1 MVQRVLGVFALFLIG
16 LAGTRVVAQEHNT
29 KAPPSVTFRASAQE
43 VVLDLVVRD
52 SRGRQV
58 KNLKPEDVAIYE
70 DGVRQPIKSFRMVS
84 GREALQQQAAE
95 AKVGSAPA
103 PSLLTTAPNP
113 LPALNLICFV
123 FHNLDPY
130 TINYAMDAVRQFL
143 DHDLP
148 PGAAVAFF
156 HLGNKLTM
164 LHGFTSDRVE
174 LSQIAAKLLDSP
186 VPSFNRM
193 SDAVLNAAP
202 YQVVITVDPTTG
214 SAAMSITGGE
224 ISQTAIAGADV
235 GTSLSDQVLRGLL
248 ADQRRAFGH
257 IEGMRQWDQ
266 MRTLLNG
273 LRSLPGRKSVIL
285 LSTGL
290 STTGDPDLF
299 QALLDE
305 ANKGQITFYAVDVN
319 GLTQNSNVQ
328 AGNNTLAYAAGLS
341 RTQGMKSTSAGN
353 SMEKAR
359 QGDYVEMAVRTSDT
373 QASLRSISEGTGGF
387 LIGDTDDL
395 RKPFQHVLEDIDSH
409 YEATYQ
415 PTSEKFDGRL
425 RRITVKVARPD
436 WSVQCRAGYYALP
449 ALPGSGPLALPEMI
463 GLAALNALPQPH
475 VFEFHSAVYQFRPTA
490 AGVEQDLAFE
500 LPAGAFTAKPVPG
513 ENRHRMHV
521 SLIALVKDS
530 TGQVVDK
537 FSRDVPIEI
546 PDTNL
551 ERMRGSSIPFTHPVD
566 LPPGRYT
573 LETAVVDE
581 EANRASV
588 NKLQFETPAAK
599 GLSLSSVVLAQEVQT
614 VNGPLDATDPF
625 EFPSRSRVTRVIPE
639 LATTLSARAQPLA
652 YFVVYPDKAN
662 PERPKIEVE
671 SLAAGQVIAK
681 RTIDLPLSTTTSGAI
696 PLVLRAAAH
705 PGNCELKI
713 TALQGNSKSATET
726 LAYTIS
732 TK

>member
-1 MVQRVLGVFALFLIG
+1 MRQRVLGAVALFLIG
-16 LAGTRVVAQEHNT
+16 VAGMRVVAQT
-29 KAPPSVTFRASAQE
+29 PTAKAPSVTFRASAQE

-52 SRGRQV
+52 SHGRQV
-58 KNLKPEDVAIYE
+58 KNLKPDDVAIYE

-84 GREALQQQAAE
+84 GREALEQQAVE
-95 AKVGSAPA
+95 AKEGKKPAPA
-103 PSLLTTAPNP
+103 RVPSP

-130 TINYAMDAVRQFL
+130 TITFAMDAVRQFL
-143 DHDLP
+143 DHNLP

-164 LHGFTSDRVE
+164 LQGFTSDRVE

-202 YQVVITVDPTTG
+202 YQVVITVDSTTG
-214 SAAMSITGGE
+214 TAAMSITGGT

-235 GTSLSDQVLRGLL
+235 GTTMGDQVLRGLL

-266 MRTLLNG
+266 MRTLLNN
-273 LRSLPGRKSVIL
+273 LEPLPGHKTVIL

-305 ANKGQITFYAVDVN
+305 ANKGQITIYAVDVN
-319 GLTQNSNVQ
+319 GLTQNSNMQ
-328 AGNNTLAYAAGLS
+328 AGNNTVGYAAGLS
-341 RTQGMKSTSAGN
+341 RTQGLRANSAAAT
-353 SMEKAR
+353 MENAR
-359 QGDYVEMAVRTSDT
+359 QDDYVAMATRTSDT

-387 LIGDTDDL
+387 LIGNTDDL
-395 RKPFQHVLEDIDSH
+395 RKPFQHVLEDIDTH

-415 PTSEKFDGRL
+415 PTSEKLDGRL
-425 RRITVKVARPD
+425 RRIEVKLARPD
-436 WSVQCRAGYYALP
+436 LSVQCRAGYYALP
-449 ALPGSGPLALPEMI
+449 AFPGSGGLTLQEMI
-463 GLAALNALPQPH
+463 GLAALNAHPQPH
-475 VFEFHSAVYQFRPTA
+475 VFDFHSAVYQFGPTVS
-490 AGVEQDLAFE
+490 GVEQDLAFE
-500 LPAGAFTAKPVPG
+500 LPASAFTATPVLG
-513 ENRHRMHV
+513 EKSHRLHV
-521 SLIALVKDS
+521 SLVALVKDS

-546 PDTNL
+546 PDANL
-551 ERMRGSSIPFTHPVD
+551 QRVRGSTIPFTHAVQ
-566 LPPGRYT
+566 LPPGQYT

-581 EANRASV
+581 EASRTSV
-588 NKLQFETPAAK
+588 NKLQFESPAAK
-599 GLSLSSVVLAQEVQT
+599 GLSLSSVVLAQEVQI
-614 VNGPLDATDPF
+614 VNGPVDASDPF
-625 EFPSRSRVTRVIPE
+625 EFASRTQVTRVIPE
-639 LATTLSARAQPLA
+639 LSTTLSPQAQPLA
-652 YFVVYPDKAN
+652 YFVVYPDKASA
-662 PERPKIEVE
+662 EKPKIEVE

-681 RTIDLPLSTTTSGAI
+681 RTIDLPPAAGASGAI

-713 TALQGNSKSATET
+713 TALQGSSRTATRT

-732 TK
+732 EK

>member
-1 MVQRVLGVFALFLIG
+1 MRQRVLGAVALFLIG
-16 LAGTRVVAQEHNT
+16 VAGMRVVAQT
-29 KAPPSVTFRASAQE
+29 PTAKAPSVTFRASAQE

-52 SRGRQV
+52 SHGRQV
-58 KNLKPEDVAIYE
+58 KNLKPDDVAIYE

-84 GREALQQQAAE
+84 GREALVQQAVE
-95 AKVGSAPA
+95 AKEGKKPAPA
-103 PSLLTTAPNP
+103 TVPSP

-130 TINYAMDAVRQFL
+130 TITFAMDAVRQFL
-143 DHDLP
+143 DHNLP
-148 PGAAVAFF
+148 AGAAVAFF

-164 LHGFTSDRVE
+164 LQGFTSDRVE

-202 YQVVITVDPTTG
+202 YQVVITVDSTTG
-214 SAAMSITGGE
+214 TAAMSITGGT

-235 GTSLSDQVLRGLL
+235 GTTMGDQVLRGLL

-266 MRTLLNG
+266 MRTLLNN
-273 LRSLPGRKSVIL
+273 LEPLPGHKTVIL

-305 ANKGQITFYAVDVN
+305 ANKGQITIYAVDVN
-319 GLTQNSNVQ
+319 GLTQNSNMQ
-328 AGNNTLAYAAGLS
+328 AGNNTVGYAAGLS
-341 RTQGMKSTSAGN
+341 RTQGLRANSAAAT
-353 SMEKAR
+353 MENAR
-359 QGDYVEMAVRTSDT
+359 QDDYVAMATRTSDT

-387 LIGDTDDL
+387 LVGNTDDL
-395 RKPFQHVLEDIDSH
+395 RKPFQHVLEDIDTH

-415 PTSEKFDGRL
+415 PTSEKLDGRL
-425 RRITVKVARPD
+425 RRIEVKLARPD
-436 WSVQCRAGYYALP
+436 WSVQSRAGYYALP
-449 ALPGSGPLALPEMI
+449 AFPGSGGLTLQEMI
-463 GLAALNALPQPH
+463 GLAALNAHPQPH
-475 VFEFHSAVYQFRPTA
+475 VFDFHSAVYQFGPTA

-500 LPAGAFTAKPVPG
+500 LPASAFTAKPVLG
-513 ENRHRMHV
+513 EKRHRLHV
-521 SLIALVKDS
+521 SLVALVKDS

-546 PDTNL
+546 PDGNL
-551 ERMRGSSIPFTHPVD
+551 ERVRGSTIPFTHAVQ
-566 LPPGRYT
+566 LPPGQYT

-581 EANRASV
+581 EASRASV
-588 NKLQFETPAAK
+588 NKLQFESPAAK

-614 VNGPLDATDPF
+614 VNGPVDATDPF
-625 EFPSRSRVTRVIPE
+625 EFASRTQVTRVIPE
-639 LATTLSARAQPLA
+639 LSTTLSPQAQPLA
-652 YFVVYPDKAN
+652 YFVVYPDKASA
-662 PERPKIEVE
+662 EKPKIEVE

-681 RTIDLPLSTTTSGAI
+681 RTIDLPPAAGASGAI

-713 TALQGNSKSATET
+713 TALQGNSRTATRT

-732 TK
+732 EK

>member
-1 MVQRVLGVFALFLIG
+1 MRQRVLGAVALFLIG
-16 LAGTRVVAQEHNT
+16 VAGMRVVAQT
-29 KAPPSVTFRASAQE
+29 PTAKAPSVTFRASAQE

-52 SRGRQV
+52 SHGRQV
-58 KNLKPEDVAIYE
+58 KNLKPDDVAIYE

-84 GREALQQQAAE
+84 GREALEQPAVE
-95 AKVGSAPA
+95 AKEGKKPAPA
-103 PSLLTTAPNP
+103 TVPSP

-130 TINYAMDAVRQFL
+130 TITFAMDAVRQFL
-143 DHDLP
+143 DHNLP
-148 PGAAVAFF
+148 AGAAVAFF

-164 LHGFTSDRVE
+164 LQGFTSDRVE

-202 YQVVITVDPTTG
+202 YQVVITVDSTTG
-214 SAAMSITGGE
+214 TAAMSITGGT

-235 GTSLSDQVLRGLL
+235 GTTMGDQVLRGLL

-266 MRTLLNG
+266 MRTLLNN
-273 LRSLPGRKSVIL
+273 LEPLPGHKTVIL

-305 ANKGQITFYAVDVN
+305 ANKGQITIYAVDVN
-319 GLTQNSNVQ
+319 GLTQNSNMQ
-328 AGNNTLAYAAGLS
+328 AGNNTVGYAAGLS
-341 RTQGMKSTSAGN
+341 RTQGLRANSAAAT
-353 SMEKAR
+353 MENAR
-359 QGDYVEMAVRTSDT
+359 QDDYVAMATRTSDT

-387 LIGDTDDL
+387 LVGNTDDL
-395 RKPFQHVLEDIDSH
+395 RKPFQHVLEDIDTH

-415 PTSEKFDGRL
+415 PTSEKLDGRL
-425 RRITVKVARPD
+425 RRIEVKLARPD
-436 WSVQCRAGYYALP
+436 WSVQSRAGYYALP
-449 ALPGSGPLALPEMI
+449 AFPGSGGLTLQEMI
-463 GLAALNALPQPH
+463 GLAALNAHPQPH
-475 VFEFHSAVYQFRPTA
+475 VFDFHSAVYQFGPTA

-500 LPAGAFTAKPVPG
+500 LPASAFTAKPVLG
-513 ENRHRMHV
+513 EKRHRLHV
-521 SLIALVKDS
+521 SLVALVKDS

-546 PDTNL
+546 PDGNL
-551 ERMRGSSIPFTHPVD
+551 ERVRGSTIPFTHAVQ
-566 LPPGRYT
+566 LPPGQYT

-581 EANRASV
+581 EASRASV
-588 NKLQFETPAAK
+588 NKLQFESPAAK

-614 VNGPLDATDPF
+614 VNGPVDATDPF
-625 EFPSRSRVTRVIPE
+625 EFASRTQVTRVIPE
-639 LATTLSARAQPLA
+639 LSTTLSPQAQPLA
-652 YFVVYPDKAN
+652 YFVVYPDKASA
-662 PERPKIEVE
+662 EKPKIEVE

-681 RTIDLPLSTTTSGAI
+681 RTIDLPPAAGASGAI

-713 TALQGNSKSATET
+713 TALQGNSRTATRT

-732 TK
+732 EK

>member
-1 MVQRVLGVFALFLIG
+1 MRQRVLGAVALFLIG
-16 LAGTRVVAQEHNT
+16 VAGMRVVAQT
-29 KAPPSVTFRASAQE
+29 PTAKAPSVTFRASAQE

-52 SRGRQV
+52 SHGRQV
-58 KNLKPEDVAIYE
+58 KNLKPDDVAIYE

-84 GREALQQQAAE
+84 GREALEQQAVE
-95 AKVGSAPA
+95 AKEGKKPAPA
-103 PSLLTTAPNP
+103 TVPSP

-130 TINYAMDAVRQFL
+130 TITFAMDAVRQFL
-143 DHDLP
+143 DHNLP
-148 PGAAVAFF
+148 AGAAVAFF

-164 LHGFTSDRVE
+164 LQGFTSDRVE

-202 YQVVITVDPTTG
+202 YQVVITVDSTTG
-214 SAAMSITGGE
+214 TAAMSITGGT

-235 GTSLSDQVLRGLL
+235 GTTMGDQVLRGLL

-266 MRTLLNG
+266 MRTLLNN
-273 LRSLPGRKSVIL
+273 LEPLPGHKTVIL

-305 ANKGQITFYAVDVN
+305 ANKGQITIYAVDVN
-319 GLTQNSNVQ
+319 GLTQNSNMQ
-328 AGNNTLAYAAGLS
+328 AGNNTVGYAAGLS
-341 RTQGMKSTSAGN
+341 RTQGLRANSAAAT
-353 SMEKAR
+353 MENAR
-359 QGDYVEMAVRTSDT
+359 QDDYVAMATRTSDT

-387 LIGDTDDL
+387 LVGNTDDL
-395 RKPFQHVLEDIDSH
+395 RKPFQHVLEDIDTH

-415 PTSEKFDGRL
+415 PTSEKLDGRL
-425 RRITVKVARPD
+425 RRIEVKLARPD
-436 WSVQCRAGYYALP
+436 WSVQSRAGYYALP
-449 ALPGSGPLALPEMI
+449 AFPGSGGLTLQEMI
-463 GLAALNALPQPH
+463 GLAALNAHPQPH
-475 VFEFHSAVYQFRPTA
+475 VFDFHSAVYQFGPTA

-500 LPAGAFTAKPVPG
+500 LPASAFTAKPVLG
-513 ENRHRMHV
+513 EKRHRLHV
-521 SLIALVKDS
+521 SLVALVKDS

-546 PDTNL
+546 PDGNL
-551 ERMRGSSIPFTHPVD
+551 ERVRGSTIPFTHAVQ
-566 LPPGRYT
+566 LPPGQYT

-581 EANRASV
+581 EASRASV
-588 NKLQFETPAAK
+588 NKLQFESPAAK

-614 VNGPLDATDPF
+614 VNGPVDATDPF
-625 EFPSRSRVTRVIPE
+625 EFASRTQVTRVIPE
-639 LATTLSARAQPLA
+639 LSTTLSPQAQPLA
-652 YFVVYPDKAN
+652 YFVVYPDKASA
-662 PERPKIEVE
+662 EKPKIEVE

-681 RTIDLPLSTTTSGAI
+681 RTIDLPPAAGASGAI

-713 TALQGNSKSATET
+713 TALQGNSRTATRT

-732 TK
+732 EK

>member
-1 MVQRVLGVFALFLIG
+1 MRQRVLGAVALFLIG
-16 LAGTRVVAQEHNT
+16 VAGMRVVAQT
-29 KAPPSVTFRASAQE
+29 PTAKAPSVTFRASAQE

-52 SRGRQV
+52 SHGRQV
-58 KNLKPEDVAIYE
+58 KNLKPDDVAIYE

-84 GREALQQQAAE
+84 GREALEQQAVE
-95 AKVGSAPA
+95 AKEGKKPAPA
-103 PSLLTTAPNP
+103 TVPSP

-130 TINYAMDAVRQFL
+130 TITFAMDAVRQFL
-143 DHDLP
+143 DHNLP
-148 PGAAVAFF
+148 AGAAVAFF

-164 LHGFTSDRVE
+164 LQGFTSDRVE

-202 YQVVITVDPTTG
+202 YQVVITVDSTTG
-214 SAAMSITGGE
+214 TAAMSITGGT

-235 GTSLSDQVLRGLL
+235 GTTMGDQVLRGLL

-266 MRTLLNG
+266 MRTLLNN
-273 LRSLPGRKSVIL
+273 LEPLPGHKTVIL

-305 ANKGQITFYAVDVN
+305 ANKGQITIYAVDVN
-319 GLTQNSNVQ
+319 GLTQNSNMQ
-328 AGNNTLAYAAGLS
+328 AGNNTVGYAAGLS
-341 RTQGMKSTSAGN
+341 RTQGLRANSAAAT
-353 SMEKAR
+353 MENAR
-359 QGDYVEMAVRTSDT
+359 QDDYVAMATRTSDT

-387 LIGDTDDL
+387 LVGNTDDL
-395 RKPFQHVLEDIDSH
+395 RKPFQHVLEDIDTH

-415 PTSEKFDGRL
+415 PTSEKLDGRL
-425 RRITVKVARPD
+425 RRIEVKLARPD
-436 WSVQCRAGYYALP
+436 WSVQSRAGYYALP
-449 ALPGSGPLALPEMI
+449 AFPGSGGLTLQEMI
-463 GLAALNALPQPH
+463 GLAALNAHPQPH
-475 VFEFHSAVYQFRPTA
+475 VFDFHSAVYQFGPTVS
-490 AGVEQDLAFE
+490 GVEQDLAFE
-500 LPAGAFTAKPVPG
+500 LPASAFTAKPVLG
-513 ENRHRMHV
+513 EKRHRLHV
-521 SLIALVKDS
+521 SLVALVKDS

-546 PDTNL
+546 PDGNL
-551 ERMRGSSIPFTHPVD
+551 ERVRGSTIPFTHAVQ
-566 LPPGRYT
+566 LPPGQYT

-581 EANRASV
+581 EASRASV
-588 NKLQFETPAAK
+588 NKLQFESPAAK

-614 VNGPLDATDPF
+614 VNGPVDATDPF
-625 EFPSRSRVTRVIPE
+625 EFASRTQVTRVIPE
-639 LATTLSARAQPLA
+639 LSTTLSPQAQPLA
-652 YFVVYPDKAN
+652 YFVVYPDKASA
-662 PERPKIEVE
+662 EKPKIEVE

-681 RTIDLPLSTTTSGAI
+681 RTIDLPPAAGASGAI

-713 TALQGNSKSATET
+713 TALQGNSRTATRT

-732 TK
+732 EK